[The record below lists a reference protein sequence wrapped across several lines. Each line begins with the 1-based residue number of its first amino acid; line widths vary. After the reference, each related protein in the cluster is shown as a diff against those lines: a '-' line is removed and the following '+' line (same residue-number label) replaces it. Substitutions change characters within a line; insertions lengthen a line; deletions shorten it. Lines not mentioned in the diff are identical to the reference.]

1 MLSIALCTSLA
12 SSTLRLR
19 ANGFS
24 YSASDAASAAAAAIR
39 SSATL
44 SGCALDMISGSARPA
59 AASDAAYR
67 SRIRSGT
74 RCSRL
79 LPLPELIVVTSSG
92 YCTAAAAVLLLLLL
106 LWPGQLA
113 RERPPR
119 LGNHLKVNL
128 NEVKRKLMMAVII
141 REALPKDCRALRGNV
156 CKETVVSTEGSGATI
171 HRTFIMFI

>member
-12 SSTLRLR
+12 NSTLRLR

-92 YCTAAAAVLLLLLL
+92 YCTAAAAAAAVLLLL
-106 LWPGQLA
+106 LWPGQLVQ
-113 RERPPR
+113 ERPPR
-119 LGNHLKVNL
+119 LSNHLK
-128 NEVKRKLMMAVII
+128 
-141 REALPKDCRALRGNV
+141 
-156 CKETVVSTEGSGATI
+156 TI
-171 HRTFIMFI
+171 NTR